1 MGRKKEIN
9 MQNIQESGRSMIEM
23 LGVLSI
29 IGILTVGGYGLI
41 SKMQENNRIN
51 EVIDNVTSLAYK
63 VRPLARDYQAGDIEG
78 CTSQKCLTKYAYDGR
93 AYPEGL
99 EYSNYA
105 FTDRNNVKY
114 AVYKV
119 QNNTRKGLFVISISK
134 FSEKM
139 CLQLATT
146 NFGSRS
152 STGYVGMHIGTS
164 VGGDTFTHARGQRTI
179 AEAISEC
186 NGTNTMINLVFK

>member
-1 MGRKKEIN
+1 MMKNIN
-9 MQNIQESGRSMIEM
+9 ESGRSMIEM

-51 EVIDNVTSLAYK
+51 EVIDNVTSLAYR
-63 VRPLARDYQAGDIEG
+63 VRPLARDYQEGDS
-78 CTSQKCLTKYAYDGR
+78 CSSSKCLTKYAYQGK

-99 EYSNYA
+99 EYSNYY

-114 AVYKV
+114 RIHYNSTSGSKSIDNGGA
-119 QNNTRKGLFVISISK
+119 LFVIAVSG
-134 FSEKM
+134 FTEKM

-146 NFGSRS
+146 NFGSK
-152 STGYVGMHIGTS
+152 TTNGYMGMQIGTTTES
-164 VGGDTFTHARGQRTI
+164 AILRQLSGQRTI
-179 AEAISEC
+179 GQAINEC
-186 NGTNTMINLVFK
+186 NGTNTIIHLAFR